1 MAPSSWAEELERE
14 ENAKG
19 RPLVCQ
25 TIPGSSARPI
35 LAISTKKK
43 KKMSGGEPA
52 RPAKPMKP
60 AKPMTP
66 VGDRQLLKTMD
77 KLRKLSVEE
86 KPAQPKRKA
95 EVEDGSAVRERL
107 QERWQRAQQEG
118 LLKLTKLQI
127 FDN

>member
-1 MAPSSWAEELERE
+1 MERE

-43 KKMSGGEPA
+43 KKMSGGEPG

-60 AKPMTP
+60 D
-66 VGDRQLLKTMD
+66 GDRQLLKTMD

-86 KPAQPKRKA
+86 TPAQPKRKA

-118 LLKLTKLQI
+118 LLKLIKLQI
-127 FDN
+127 FGN

>member
-19 RPLVCQ
+19 RPLACQ

-43 KKMSGGEPA
+43 MSGGEQA
-52 RPAKPMKP
+52 RPAKPRKSAKPVKP
-60 AKPMTP
+60 A
-66 VGDRQLLKTMD
+66 GDSLLLNTMD

-95 EVEDGSAVRERL
+95 EVEDGSAVREWL

-118 LLKLTKLQI
+118 LLKLTFL
-127 FDN
+127 

>member
-19 RPLVCQ
+19 RPLACQ

-43 KKMSGGEPA
+43 RSGEEPA
-52 RPAKPMKP
+52 RPAKPRKP
-60 AKPMTP
+60 AKATKQAE
-66 VGDRQLLKTMD
+66 DSQLLNKTMD

-86 KPAQPKRKA
+86 RPAQPKRKA

-107 QERWQRAQQEG
+107 QQRWQRAQQEG
-118 LLKLTKLQI
+118 LLTLTLL
-127 FDN
+127 

>member
-19 RPLVCQ
+19 RPLACQ

-43 KKMSGGEPA
+43 PRKS
-52 RPAKPMKP
+52 AKPVKP
-60 AKPMTP
+60 A
-66 VGDRQLLKTMD
+66 GDSLLLNTMD

-118 LLKLTKLQI
+118 LLKLTLL
-127 FDN
+127 

>member
-19 RPLVCQ
+19 RPLACQ
-25 TIPGSSARPI
+25 TIPGSSVRPI

-43 KKMSGGEPA
+43 RSGEEPA
-52 RPAKPMKP
+52 RPAKPRKP
-60 AKPMTP
+60 AKATKQAE
-66 VGDRQLLKTMD
+66 DSQLLNKTMD

-86 KPAQPKRKA
+86 RPAQPKRKA

-107 QERWQRAQQEG
+107 QQRWQRAQQEG
-118 LLKLTKLQI
+118 LLTLTLL
-127 FDN
+127 

>member
-1 MAPSSWAEELERE
+1 MAPSSWAEDLERE

-19 RPLVCQ
+19 RPLACQ

-35 LAISTKKK
+35 LAISTKKQAR
-43 KKMSGGEPA
+43 PA
-52 RPAKPMKP
+52 KPRKPAKPMKP
-60 AKPMTP
+60 A
-66 VGDRQLLKTMD
+66 GDRLLLNTMD

-86 KPAQPKRKA
+86 RPAQPKRKA

-118 LLKLTKLQI
+118 LLKLIKLQI
-127 FDN
+127 FGN

>member
-43 KKMSGGEPA
+43 KMSGGEQARPA
-52 RPAKPMKP
+52 KPRKPAKPMKP
-60 AKPMTP
+60 D
-66 VGDRQLLKTMD
+66 GDRQLLKTTD
-77 KLRKLSVEE
+77 ELRKLSVEE

-107 QERWQRAQQEG
+107 QQRWQRAQQEG
-118 LLKLTKLQI
+118 LLTLTLL
-127 FDN
+127 

>member
-1 MAPSSWAEELERE
+1 MAPSSWAEDLERE

-19 RPLVCQ
+19 RPLTCQ
-25 TIPGSSARPI
+25 TIPGSSVRPI

-43 KKMSGGEPA
+43 MSGGEQARPA
-52 RPAKPMKP
+52 KPRKPAKPMKP
-60 AKPMTP
+60 A
-66 VGDRQLLKTMD
+66 GDRLLLNTMD

-86 KPAQPKRKA
+86 RPAQPKRKA

-118 LLKLTKLQI
+118 LLKLTLL
-127 FDN
+127 

>member
-19 RPLVCQ
+19 RPLACQ

-35 LAISTKKK
+35 LAISTKKPRK
-43 KKMSGGEPA
+43 S
-52 RPAKPMKP
+52 AKPVKP
-60 AKPMTP
+60 A
-66 VGDRQLLKTMD
+66 GDRLLLNTMD

-118 LLKLTKLQI
+118 LLKLTFL
-127 FDN
+127 